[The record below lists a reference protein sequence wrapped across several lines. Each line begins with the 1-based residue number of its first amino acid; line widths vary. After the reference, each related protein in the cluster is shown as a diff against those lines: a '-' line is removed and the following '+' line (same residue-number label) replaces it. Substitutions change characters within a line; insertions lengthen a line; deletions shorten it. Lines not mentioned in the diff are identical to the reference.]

1 MRICSR
7 CDCVLESFKRCHLFS
22 FQLDGCVFI
31 MLKSLLVY
39 GVLGGKDVWTK
50 SVICGRLQHTFLSL
64 PCWCVLCFFLS
75 QFCWFQQSA
84 TKFLCALKITKTWK
98 WIVCLSL
105 NPTRTTLINSLG
117 PLVTKNRSSTPMS
130 QDHSQITTS
139 KAKARF
145 KNWSLTATGW
155 PCLISRT
162 SFSVTQPSHAN
173 CLQSQPLALL
183 WRRVGKR
190 LHLCD
195 HKNMWLR

>member
-1 MRICSR
+1 MRICCR
-7 CDCVLESFKRCHLFS
+7 CDCVFESFKRCHLFS

-50 SVICGRLQHTFLSL
+50 YSTHFFLYRVDVF
-64 PCWCVLCFFLS
+64 CVSFLS

-117 PLVTKNRSSTPMS
+117 PLVTKNRSSAPMS
-130 QDHSQITTS
+130 QDHLQITTS

-162 SFSVTQPSHAN
+162 SFSVTQPSRAN
-173 CLQSQPLALL
+173 CLQSQPLALS
-183 WRRVGKR
+183 WRRVGRR